1 MNTILEQTAAR
12 ESTQLSALAKAR
24 MELTEGSPLLHSDW
38 VRSLFIHYAV
48 DPKVLQPVV
57 PFELDVRDGMAYVSV
72 VAFHMRNLRPHLGG
86 AVAACLSRPMAQ
98 HGFLNVR
105 TYVVHDGEPGIFFLA
120 EWLPNALSVFIGP
133 RTFGLPYRYGKLD
146 YQHEHEHGCIAGE
159 VAGRG
164 ANESMDKL
172 NYSARVD
179 VNTNCEPCEAD
190 SLDEFLLERYTA
202 YTERRGVRRR
212 FRVWHE
218 PWRQVEADVTVHEAK
233 LIEQTGPWFREA
245 KLIGANYS
253 PGVIDV
259 HLGRPQCINGKH
271 CERHWR

>member
-1 MNTILEQTAAR
+1 MNAIIEQHAGRQHTA
-12 ESTQLSALAKAR
+12 LSAMAKAR
-24 MELTEGSPLLHSDW
+24 LESTEGLPLLHSDW
-38 VRSLFIHYAV
+38 MRSLFIHYAV
-48 DPKVLQPVV
+48 DPKELQPLV
-57 PFELDVRDGMAYVSV
+57 PFELDVRDGLAYVSL

-86 AVAACLSRPMAQ
+86 AVAACLSKPVAQ

-105 TYVVHDGEPGIFFLA
+105 TYVVHEGEPGIFFLA

-133 RTFGLPYRYGKLD
+133 RTFGLPYRYGRLD
-146 YQHEHEHGCIAGE
+146 YEHDHERGCIAGE

-164 ANESMDKL
+164 NSESLDNL
-172 NYSARVD
+172 NYTASVAVD
-179 VNTNCEPCEAD
+179 ANFEPCEAA

-218 PWRQVEADVTVHEAK
+218 PWPQVEADLTVHDAK
-233 LIEQTGPWFREA
+233 LIEQTGPWFHKAR
-245 KLIGANYS
+245 LIGANYS

-271 CERHWR
+271 CDRHWR